1 MDIGTHALA
10 SFALARG
17 FFPRRRW
24 PSVLGIICA
33 GTLADIDLL
42 SALIGPS
49 AYFFARRT
57 ATHSLLGTL
66 AVIAVSAL
74 LARYLAKAQPEPL
87 RALLPPI
94 AVAAAVHVLLDLSQ
108 SEGVALLWPFRP
120 TRFAADWLPSIDPWI
135 VALLIAGILVPELF
149 RLITSEIG
157 VKDKRPR
164 GRNGALVAWAFVAVY
179 IVARALFHSG
189 CVASL
194 EPHSY
199 KGESARTVGAFPDS
213 LSLFTWHGVIETQS
227 LLCQVEVPAGTGRA
241 FDPELASCMHKPEA
255 SPELAAAQK
264 TDVAREYL
272 QATPFPRAAVVRTQ
286 SGYEVVIRSMR
297 DAAERETSHR
307 IAARI
312 LLDSRFAISS
322 EELVWAKDVHLR

>member
-1 MDIGTHALA
+1 VDIGTHALA

-24 PSVLGIICA
+24 PTVLGIICA

-42 SALIGPS
+42 SAFIGPT

-66 AVIAVSAL
+66 LVIAVSAL
-74 LARYLAKAQPEPL
+74 LVRHLAKAQPEPL
-87 RALLPPI
+87 RLLLPPL
-94 AVAAAVHVLLDLSQ
+94 VAGSALHVLLDLSQ

-135 VALLIAGILVPELF
+135 LALLIAGILVPELF
-149 RLITSEIG
+149 RLIASEIG

-164 GRNGALVAWAFVAVY
+164 GRNGALLAWGFIVAY
-179 IVARALFHSG
+179 IIARALFHSG
-189 CVASL
+189 SVASL
-194 EPHSY
+194 DPHSY
-199 KGESARTVGAFPDS
+199 KGESARTVGAFPDA

-227 LLCQVEVPAGTGRA
+227 LLCQVEVPAGPGKT
-241 FDPELASCMHKPEA
+241 FDPELADCMRKPEA
-255 SPELAAAQK
+255 SPELDAAQK

-272 QATPFPRAAVVRTQ
+272 EVTPFPRATVVRTQ
-286 SGYEVVIRSMR
+286 DGYEVVIRSMR
-297 DAAERETSHR
+297 DAVEKETRQR

-312 LLDSRFAISS
+312 LLDSRFGISD
-322 EELVWAKDVHLR
+322 EELVWVKDIHLR

>member
-24 PSVLGIICA
+24 PTVLGIICA
-33 GTLADIDLL
+33 GTLADLDLL
-42 SALIGPS
+42 SALFGPS

-66 AVIAVSAL
+66 VVIAVSAL
-74 LARYLAKAQPEPL
+74 LARYLAKAQAEPL
-87 RALLPPI
+87 RALLPPL

-120 TRFAADWLPSIDPWI
+120 TRFAADWLPWIDLWI
-135 VALLIAGILVPELF
+135 LALLIAGILVPELF

-164 GRNGALVAWAFVAVY
+164 GRNGALVAWAFIVTY
-179 IVARALFHSG
+179 IVARAMFHAGS
-189 CVASL
+189 VASL
-194 EPHSY
+194 DPHTY
-199 KGESARTVGAFPDS
+199 KGESARRVGAFPDS

-227 LLCQVEVPAGTGRA
+227 LLCQVEVPAGPGKS
-241 FDPELASCMHKPEA
+241 FDPELADCMHKPED
-255 SPELAAAQK
+255 SPELDAAQK

-272 QATPFPRAAVVRTQ
+272 QATPFPRATVARTPD
-286 SGYEVVIRSMR
+286 GYEVVIRSMS
-297 DAAERETSHR
+297 DAAEQETRHR

-312 LLDSRFAISS
+312 LLDSRFGISS
-322 EELVWAKDVHLR
+322 EELVWVNDVHLR

>member
-24 PSVLGIICA
+24 PTVLGIICA

-42 SALIGPS
+42 SALAGPS
-49 AYFFARRT
+49 AYFVARRT
-57 ATHSLLGTL
+57 ATHSLLGTFV
-66 AVIAVSAL
+66 VIAVSVL
-74 LARYLAKAQPEPL
+74 LVRYLAKAQREPL
-87 RALLPPI
+87 PALLLPL
-94 AVAAAVHVLLDLSQ
+94 AVAAAVNVLLDLFQ
-108 SEGVALLWPFRP
+108 AEGVALLWPFRS
-120 TRFAADWLPSIDPWI
+120 TRFAADWLPPIDPWI
-135 VALLIAGILVPELF
+135 LALLFAGILVPELF
-149 RLITSEIG
+149 HLITSEIG
-157 VKDKRPR
+157 VKNKRPR
-164 GRNGALVAWAFVAVY
+164 GRNGAVVAWAFIAAY
-179 IVARALFHSG
+179 IVVRAMFHAG

-297 DAAERETSHR
+297 DAAEQETGHR

-312 LLDSRFAISS
+312 LLDSRFGISS
-322 EELVWAKDVHLR
+322 EELVWAKDIHLR